1 MAKVLD
7 GVVLCDDLFKQYH
20 AFRRGKVGSYQD
32 NTIKKLLK
40 FYRSGFVSNIAQYE
54 RCGVPLDNQMKQ
66 KLYRNNMRQ
75 QSIVELAN
83 THTLYKIVLSVK
95 SCGFPYVNI
104 LSDDEK
110 IDMSVTGS
118 FNLREDRHVAIEHIA
133 AICGNAREIILFDE
147 YINNSKEKENI
158 KDVLDKILP
167 TSHEVS
173 VRCYSPLSS
182 EIKNYL
188 NQKSPNRTFD
198 ALSVPNAQDYHD
210 RYIVVDNKLEILLS
224 SGLDHLARTIS
235 DLTYVVRP
243 ITENRFG

>member
-1 MAKVLD
+1 MAKVFD

-20 AFRRGKVGSYQD
+20 AFRRGEVGSYQE

-66 KLYRNNMRQ
+66 LLYRNNMRL

-83 THTLYKIVLSVK
+83 THTFYKIVLSEK
-95 SCGFPYVNI
+95 SSGFPYVNI

-118 FNLREDRHVAIEHIA
+118 FTLQEDRRVAIEHIA
-133 AICGNAREIILFDE
+133 AICSNSREIILFDE
-147 YINNSKEKENI
+147 YINNPREKERI
-158 KDVLDKILP
+158 KSVLDKILP
-167 TSHEVS
+167 MSHDIR
-173 VRCYSPLSS
+173 VRCFSPLSS
-182 EIKNYL
+182 EIKDYL
-188 NQKSPNRTFD
+188 MKKSSNRTFD
-198 ALSVPNAQDYHD
+198 SLSVPNAQDYHD
-210 RYIVVDNKLEILLS
+210 RYIIVDNKLEILLS
-224 SGLDHLARTIS
+224 SGFDHLARNVS

-243 ITENRFG
+243 ITKNRFG